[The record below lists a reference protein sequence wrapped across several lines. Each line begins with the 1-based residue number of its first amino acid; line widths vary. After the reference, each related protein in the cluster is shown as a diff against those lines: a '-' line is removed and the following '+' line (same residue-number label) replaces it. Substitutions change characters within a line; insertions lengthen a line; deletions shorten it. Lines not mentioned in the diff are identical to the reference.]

1 MKLTTLVSQAPKK
14 RIKLL
19 ISEQQLKNLTS
30 FLIGEQEEG
39 AIKNTHLIKKNTH
52 AQKQK

>member
-1 MKLTTLVSQAPKK
+1 MKLTTLISETPRK

-19 ISEQQLKNLTS
+19 ISERQLKNLAGS
-30 FLIGEQEEG
+30 IIREQEKG

-52 AQKQK
+52 AQK